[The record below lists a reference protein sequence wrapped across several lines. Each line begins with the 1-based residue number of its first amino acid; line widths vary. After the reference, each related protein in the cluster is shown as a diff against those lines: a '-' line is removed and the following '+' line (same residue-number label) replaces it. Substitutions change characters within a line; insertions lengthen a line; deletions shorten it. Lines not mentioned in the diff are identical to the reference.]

1 MTAPD
6 PDATLIADVFARGC
20 TSRDVLAH
28 VAGKWAVLALLA
40 LDEGGYRFN
49 ALRRRVEGVS
59 EKMLAQTLQ
68 TLERDG
74 LVAREVVTAI
84 PPRVEYALTPLGAR
98 VAGQVRGLV
107 ELLED
112 ACRRS
117 SRPGTPTTRAGP
129 TRCSRTGGTLC
140 GDGAARP
147 GRGAA
152 GGTPRRRRPRRSSGV
167 RPVGRSADRDL
178 IGAGGRISAAAA
190 SGY

>member
-1 MTAPD
+1 MTSPD
-6 PDATLIADVFARGC
+6 PDAALIADVFARDC

-49 ALRRRVEGVS
+49 ALRRRVQGVS

-112 ACRRS
+112 AVPEVVAARDAYDGRV
-117 SRPGTPTTRAGP
+117 TP
-129 TRCSRTGGTLC
+129 CSRTGGTLG

-152 GGTPRRRRPRRSSGV
+152 GAPPASPATQVVRGSSG
-167 RPVGRSADRDL
+167 
-178 IGAGGRISAAAA
+178 
-190 SGY
+190 